1 MKSKIT
7 IHTGSNYKP
16 CIKVVEAANHYMP
29 DSDTE
34 DVRDRLVKGFRDQL
48 NHLSNTATIIMEGN
62 YEYNILPVEDEIR
75 YFMDTILQKYVS
87 DYSYKERLIELA
99 NYILDTIAVPVPT
112 KES

>member
-16 CIKVVEAANHYMP
+16 CIKVVEASTHWLNEN
-29 DSDTE
+29 DQE

-48 NHLSNTATIIMEGN
+48 NHISNTATIIMEGN

-75 YFMDTILQKYVS
+75 YFNDTIRQKYIS

-99 NYILDTIAVPVPT
+99 NYILDTIEIPVPT
-112 KES
+112 K